1 MLRYEIKFLIDE
13 VQAQQVRD
21 WAIAHLTIDP
31 HATDAEAGTY
41 GIKTLYLD
49 NEARD
54 VYWRR
59 GNYRHHK
66 LRLRR
71 YGNESLV
78 FLERKSSWCH
88 QVEKYR
94 TVIPESDLPL
104 LASRRNSSA
113 WAGSWFHQRILRSGL
128 KPSYQVAYERSAY
141 VGLPDEAPMRL
152 TMDRQICSRPA
163 HAWIFADLE
172 DVPLLAKRV
181 VLELKYSDFLPS
193 PFQNLIRSFG
203 LKLKRISKYRLA
215 VQASERINREGQ
227 LWLLYVNRPISTEL
241 REGVTS
247 P

>member
-1 MLRYEIKFLIDE
+1 MLRYELKFSLDE
-13 VQAQQVRD
+13 VQARQVRD

-41 GIKTLYLD
+41 RIKTLYLD

-71 YGNESLV
+71 YGNEPII

-94 TVIPESDLPL
+94 TVIPESELTL
-104 LASRRNSSA
+104 LESRRNSSN
-113 WAGSWFHQRILRSGL
+113 WAGSWFHQRALRGDL
-128 KPSYQVAYERSAY
+128 KPSYQLAYERSAY
-141 VGLPDEAPMRL
+141 VGPPGEAPMRL

-163 HAWIFADLE
+163 QGWTFADFGGI
-172 DVPLLAKRV
+172 PLFAERV
-181 VLELKYSDFLPS
+181 ILELKYSDFLPS

-215 VQASERINREGQ
+215 VQASEPINREGQ
-227 LWLLYVNRPISTEL
+227 LWLLYVNGSISSE
-241 REGVTS
+241 RRDEVTS